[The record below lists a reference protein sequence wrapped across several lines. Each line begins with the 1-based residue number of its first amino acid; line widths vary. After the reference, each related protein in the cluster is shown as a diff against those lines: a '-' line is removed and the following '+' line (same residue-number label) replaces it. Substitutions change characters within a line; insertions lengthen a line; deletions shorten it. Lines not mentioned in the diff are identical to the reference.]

1 MARAT
6 AFNAERLDPVC
17 VISSIRQQ
25 VCEEPV
31 WASGRQCPTNWQSA
45 DINVVMY
52 FGRNCK
58 WSALR
63 VELEATVECLTGY
76 LLIKPPH
83 RLEQPKPDPPR
94 KSNPSECSGSA
105 GSKIN
110 KINPTCEANF
120 RG

>member
-6 AFNAERLDPVC
+6 VFNGERLDPVC

-25 VCEEPV
+25 VREEPV
-31 WASGRQCPTNWQSA
+31 WASGRQFPTNWQSA

-63 VELEATVECLTGY
+63 FELEATV
-76 LLIKPPH
+76 
-83 RLEQPKPDPPR
+83 
-94 KSNPSECSGSA
+94 
-105 GSKIN
+105 
-110 KINPTCEANF
+110 
-120 RG
+120 